1 MVACTAKQQKYI
13 EGKKQQKDLR
23 DLRFLLGENTVS
35 LIRFERETHE
45 QTMTDEDL
53 LL

>member
-1 MVACTAKQQKYI
+1 MVPCTAKQQKYI

-23 DLRFLLGENTVS
+23 FLLGENTVS
-35 LIRFERETHE
+35 LIRLERKTHE